1 MEQQCHPLLSPPL
14 FHYFFIL
21 YAVIVYSSSLFIY
34 FIGDASKNGSFSPS
48 GAGDAQ
54 NETASLQQ
62 LTPVRSPVTSP
73 GAKGQAS
80 SSPLIGHAHTNSECP
95 FALCYFAYQSQ
106 QQQQQQSQGQG
117 QHTIKGRGQRRSPRK
132 ASTSKGGA
140 CCSSQRSPA
149 LTQLMSPPTSHALSP
164 GAPGTPPAS
173 PARRVQQ
180 VNAALNISLA
190 RGYHAY
196 VSLSVVA
203 QILLRVR
210 YDVAR
215 QRFIDDAHGLSR
227 AARLAVL

>member
-1 MEQQCHPLLSPPL
+1 M
-14 FHYFFIL
+14 L
-21 YAVIVYSSSLFIY
+21 YAVIVYSSSLFTY

-54 NETASLQQ
+54 NEAASLQQ

-117 QHTIKGRGQRRSPRK
+117 QGQHAIKGRGQRRSPRK
-132 ASTSKGGA
+132 TSTSKGGA

-149 LTQLMSPPTSHALSP
+149 LTQLVSPPTSHALSP
-164 GAPGTPPAS
+164 AAPGTSPAS
-173 PARRVQQ
+173 PVRRMQQ
-180 VNAALNISLA
+180 VNAASNISLA
-190 RGYHAY
+190 SDYHGC
-196 VSLSVVA
+196 VCLSGFT

-210 YDVAR
+210 YDVAG
-215 QRFIDDAHGLSR
+215 QRFIDDIHGLSR
-227 AARLAVL
+227 AAGSTLMSVECV